1 VLVAP
6 SATNLS
12 DLNLLLEFS
21 LGLFAHPVSILSCLS
36 FLLEELLCCYYVWL
50 GERLLSGVALLW
62 GAIERDQVSRW
73 NLAD

>member
-21 LGLFAHPVSILSCLS
+21 LGLFAHPVSIYSCLS

-62 GAIERDQVSRW
+62 GCD
-73 NLAD
+73 